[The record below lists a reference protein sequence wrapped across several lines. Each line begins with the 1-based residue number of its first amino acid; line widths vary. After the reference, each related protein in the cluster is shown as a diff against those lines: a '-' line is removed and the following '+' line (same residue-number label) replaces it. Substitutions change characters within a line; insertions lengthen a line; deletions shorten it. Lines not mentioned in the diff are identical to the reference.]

1 MLEIHKK
8 IVIDENQ
15 NPVAVQIPIEEFE
28 RLEEII
34 ENYGLS
40 KLMDETKDD
49 ERFLI
54 EDAKKYY
61 QSLKEHVESGC
72 LNIAGANNGKRS
84 DPQYL
89 C

>member
-8 IVIDENQ
+8 IVLDEDER
-15 NPVAVQIPIEEFE
+15 PFAVQIPINEFE

-40 KLMDETKDD
+40 KLMDEVKD
-49 ERFLI
+49 EEKLSI

-61 QSLKEHVESGC
+61 KSLKANVEG
-72 LNIAGANNGKRS
+72 
-84 DPQYL
+84 
-89 C
+89 

>member
-1 MLEIHKK
+1 MLKINKK

-15 NPVAVQIPIEEFE
+15 TPVAVQIPIEEFA

-40 KLMDETKDD
+40 KLMDEVKDD
-49 ERFLI
+49 ERLSI

-61 QSLKEHVESGC
+61 QSLKQHVES
-72 LNIAGANNGKRS
+72 
-84 DPQYL
+84 
-89 C
+89 

>member
-1 MLEIHKK
+1 MMLKIHKK

-15 NPVAVQIPIEEFE
+15 KPVAVQVPIEEFE

-40 KLMDETKDD
+40 KLMDEVKND
-49 ERFLI
+49 ERLSV

-61 QSLKEHVESGC
+61 QSLK
-72 LNIAGANNGKRS
+72 
-84 DPQYL
+84 
-89 C
+89 

>member
-1 MLEIHKK
+1 MLKIKKK

-15 NPVAVQIPIEEFE
+15 KPVAVQISVEEFA

-40 KLMDETKDD
+40 KLMDEVKDD
-49 ERFLI
+49 ERLSA

-61 QSLKEHVESGC
+61 QSLKQNVES
-72 LNIAGANNGKRS
+72 
-84 DPQYL
+84 
-89 C
+89 